1 VRCRRD
7 KNADMLLLLSSD
19 IDSDDIQVFIPVSL
33 YTYIS
38 LNLPCFMSLDIQVED
53 NKLLVTPLV
62 LSGLDFL

>member
-7 KNADMLLLLSSD
+7 KKADMLLLLSSD

-38 LNLPCFMSLDIQVED
+38 LNLPRFMSLDIQVED
-53 NKLLVTPLV
+53 NK
-62 LSGLDFL
+62 